1 MISLLNPVH
10 QWRGLADSRRSLQ
23 MRAARAQPNRERSKR
38 SSYFQPSFIT
48 PPGGVSG
55 CKGVDDIRV
64 NPLFRSADSAPNQ
77 CGARPNSGLQNR
89 CCKPATQRPDDG
101 DLDCGGRAQRRHRFP
116 SVALLPKAAWRFA
129 SRRSPYRVA
138 ASPPTC
144 RPASEFEAT
153 RRGQS
158 VRDYVPAVAE
168 KAWTFSRLQPEPT
181 RRVARR

>member
-1 MISLLNPVH
+1 MVGRSGVASRTKANLAMISLLNPVH

-23 MRAARAQPNRERSKR
+23 MRAARAQPNRGRSKR

-116 SVALLPKAAWRFA
+116 SVAFLPKAAWRSA
-129 SRRSPYRVA
+129 SRRSPKA
-138 ASPPTC
+138 LAS
-144 RPASEFEAT
+144 
-153 RRGQS
+153 
-158 VRDYVPAVAE
+158 
-168 KAWTFSRLQPEPT
+168 
-181 RRVARR
+181 